1 MQNALATIRANLAL
15 HSAARD
21 KRAIVKALIAWGEE
35 VAPMLTADER
45 AEIAAM
51 GMIHHL
57 PSTRPAK
64 PAVVNPA
71 PATQPAT
78 QPLKVQTLRAWKPCG
93 YPGCSPHGCDNCQ
106 G

>member
-45 AEIAAM
+45 AEIAGM

-57 PSTRPAK
+57 PSTRPAVK
-64 PAVVNPA
+64 PAVANLA
-71 PATQPAT
+71 PQPVA
-78 QPLKVQTLRAWKPCG
+78 PLKVQTLRAWKPCG
-93 YPGCSPHGCDNCQ
+93 YPGCSPHGCDNCE